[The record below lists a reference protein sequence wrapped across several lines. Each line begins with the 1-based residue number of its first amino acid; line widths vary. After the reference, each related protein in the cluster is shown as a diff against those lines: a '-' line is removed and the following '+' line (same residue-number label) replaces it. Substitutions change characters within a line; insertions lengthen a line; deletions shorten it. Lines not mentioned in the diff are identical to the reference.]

1 MAVWTSQEKN
11 TSSFSSESKH
21 TSSFTGQSKSASSFT
36 GQSKNTGTW
45 DNGLGHLLQELGYY
59 ILQENG
65 GKIVLQE
72 SWNFVN
78 PIIWTDETKH

>member
-1 MAVWTSQEKN
+1 MAAWTPE
-11 TSSFSSESKH
+11 TKH
-21 TSSFTGQSKSASSFT
+21 TSSFTGQN
-36 GQSKNTGTW
+36 KNTGTW
-45 DNGLGHLLQELGYY
+45 DKGLGHLLQELDAY

-78 PIIWTDETKH
+78 PSTWTGQTKH

>member
-1 MAVWTSQEKN
+1 MTTWTPE
-11 TSSFSSESKH
+11 TKH
-21 TSSFTGQSKSASSFT
+21 SSSFTPQTKNSA
-36 GQSKNTGTW
+36 TW
-45 DNGLGHLLQELGYY
+45 DKGLGYLLQELSAY

-78 PIIWTDETKH
+78 PITWTEETKH